1 MARALPHTE
10 KITGITYKVDLGTKT
25 KQYRLFHLNC
35 MRPWT
40 FPVSAAFL
48 VQEADEEHLGS
59 GEKKPTQVMSE
70 LTIKSKRKTVRW
82 TSKCERA
89 FSELK
94 ETLTHTPVLVT
105 P

>member
-1 MARALPHTE
+1 
-10 KITGITYKVDLGTKT
+10 
-25 KQYRLFHLNC
+25 
-35 MRPWT
+35 MRPWA
-40 FPVSAAFL
+40 FPVSAVFL
-48 VQEADEEHLGS
+48 AQEVDEKDLGS

-70 LTIKSKRKTVRW
+70 LTIKSKPKTVRW

-94 ETLTHTPVLVT
+94 ESLTHTPVLVT